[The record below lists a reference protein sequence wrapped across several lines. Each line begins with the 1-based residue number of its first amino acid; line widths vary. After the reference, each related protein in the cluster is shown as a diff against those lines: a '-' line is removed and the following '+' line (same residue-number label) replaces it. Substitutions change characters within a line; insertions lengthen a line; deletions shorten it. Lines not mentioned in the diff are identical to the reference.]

1 MNESLKAYQERYDQ
15 QMTDMNNELN
25 TRYNN
30 EKEHQTNEY
39 KRGYDRM
46 QFLEDL
52 LAKERADRI
61 KSLED

>member
-1 MNESLKAYQERYDQ
+1 
-15 QMTDMNNELN
+15 MTDMNNELN